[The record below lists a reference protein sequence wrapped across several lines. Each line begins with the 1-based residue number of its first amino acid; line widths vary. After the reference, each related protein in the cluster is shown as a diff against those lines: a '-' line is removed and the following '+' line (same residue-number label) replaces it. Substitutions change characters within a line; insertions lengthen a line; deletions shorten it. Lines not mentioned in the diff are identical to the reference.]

1 MDTMLKAHSLL
12 LMAGG
17 SISGD
22 QKPLTNDQRVGVTLA
37 GIGIVI
43 AALALLVLVIFC
55 FGKIFDSINAA
66 EKAKADRK
74 AAEKAPKPA
83 AVKAVAP
90 APAPAPAAPAASPA
104 PPAEDEDEVI
114 AVISAVVAMM
124 SEADGTTYRVKSVR
138 PASGFSGRSAWAMDG
153 RRNNVSPF

>member
-12 LMAGG
+12 LLAGG

-22 QKPLTNDQRVGVTLA
+22 QKPLTNDQRWGVTLA
-37 GIGIVI
+37 GLGIVI

>member
-22 QKPLTNDQRVGVTLA
+22 QKPLTNDQRWGVTLA
-37 GIGIVI
+37 GLGIVI

-83 AVKAVAP
+83 AVLAKAQAP
-90 APAPAPAAPAASPA
+90 ATAPAAPAAASA

>member
-37 GIGIVI
+37 GLGIVI

>member
-12 LMAGG
+12 LLAGG

-22 QKPLTNDQRVGVTLA
+22 QKPLTNDQRWGVTLA
-37 GIGIVI
+37 GLGIVI

-83 AVKAVAP
+83 AVKAK
-90 APAPAPAAPAASPA
+90 APAPAPAAPAAAPA
-104 PPAEDEDEVI
+104 PVPPAEDEDEVI

>member
-37 GIGIVI
+37 GLGIVI

-83 AVKAVAP
+83 AVKAKAP

>member
-22 QKPLTNDQRVGVTLA
+22 QKPLTDDQRVGVTLA
-37 GIGIVI
+37 GLGIVI

-66 EKAKADRK
+66 QKAKADRR

-83 AVKAVAP
+83 AVKAKAP

-104 PPAEDEDEVI
+104 PPAHDEDEVI

-138 PASGFSGRSAWAMDG
+138 PASGFFGRSAWAMDG

>member
-22 QKPLTNDQRVGVTLA
+22 QKPLTNDQRWGVTLA
-37 GIGIVI
+37 GLGIVI